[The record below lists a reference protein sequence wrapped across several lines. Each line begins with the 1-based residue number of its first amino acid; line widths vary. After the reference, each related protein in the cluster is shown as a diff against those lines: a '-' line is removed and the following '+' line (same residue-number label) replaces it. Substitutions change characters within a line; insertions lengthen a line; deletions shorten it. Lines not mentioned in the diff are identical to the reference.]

1 MLALRGHPLVGNN
14 KLNGAS
20 FALRLK
26 RQFFERKA
34 KPNHAQL
41 QVLALWV
48 TSVHSG
54 VDRALDISLLLGA
67 PHCRTVGAIKSLRP
81 CRSQQKSVSC
91 ILAHGSPVLL
101 SSGNSPFLALAK
113 YRYWLMVRDHSLSV
127 SSFGMDYHCWGLS
140 ICSDFCVTTIS
151 RWPSFGL
158 FRLLL
163 WNISPSPTAPQM
175 AIVRF
180 SPICGRFMQILK
192 KEPKSG

>member
-26 RQFFERKA
+26 RQFFERIA
-34 KPNHAQL
+34 KPKHEEL

-54 VDRALDISLLLGA
+54 VDRALDISVLLGA
-67 PHCRTVGAIKSLRP
+67 PDCRTVGAIKSLRP

-101 SSGNSPFLALAK
+101 SSGNSLCCNAK
-113 YRYWLMVRDHSLSV
+113 WITLRDHSLSV

-158 FRLLL
+158 FLLLL
-163 WNISPSPTAPQM
+163 WNISPSPTAP
-175 AIVRF
+175 
-180 SPICGRFMQILK
+180 
-192 KEPKSG
+192 